1 MPKYI
6 PPKHKLGML
15 SNHDKRTGYI
25 ENDGNWT
32 VIETADNVKIEQLK
46 YTPFVRVRILTKY
59 ETHDEFFNNTDWLTI
74 RYGKLTQ
81 DELITYTS
89 YTESDIRDYLKQK
102 AWEYKQEAKGM

>member
-46 YTPFVRVRILTKY
+46 YTPFVRIQIYTQQECY
-59 ETHDEFFNNTDWLTI
+59 NITGNHWTTI
-74 RYGKLTQ
+74 RFAKLTQ
-81 DELITYTS
+81 DEHITYTS

-102 AWEYKQEAKGM
+102 AWEYKQEAKRI